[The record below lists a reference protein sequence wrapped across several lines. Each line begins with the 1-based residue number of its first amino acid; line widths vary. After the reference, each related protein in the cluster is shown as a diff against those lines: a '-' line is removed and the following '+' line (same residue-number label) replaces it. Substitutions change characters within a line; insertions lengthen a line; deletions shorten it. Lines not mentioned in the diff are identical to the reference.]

1 MLSGLGGVSAQK
13 GKNPDL
19 TYFKRGCVITLLRQ
33 GRQKEN
39 LNEIITKLNVE
50 LKKEADWF
58 RANELSLNLFF
69 FILPTEI
76 NSNKGIWTK
85 EQLL

>member
-1 MLSGLGGVSAQK
+1 M
-13 GKNPDL
+13 
-19 TYFKRGCVITLLRQ
+19 
-33 GRQKEN
+33 
-39 LNEIITKLNVE
+39 NEIITKLNVE